1 MKKYRKIAKKRQTPG
16 RRWHVPPPLIHGPE
30 TLEGAAILNEWT
42 DGAGVVLWQA
52 FRDTMLWTTTDLES
66 RAFAFAPAAAAGNPD
81 TPRELV
87 DDPNGPEV
95 VKALGALRQI
105 VANPVGVK
113 EEQVARAC
121 RTLSEWAAAKG
132 KNGTALAF
140 AQNAALAANGNAAA
154 AHWAATIARRTNDHA
169 RAESWFRRAVAL
181 ARQSRD
187 WRMYSL
193 SFGGLGNLY
202 FRRGNLP
209 AARRLHTRA
218 LRGARRGGMRREQAL
233 ALHDLFVVA
242 IDTGNT
248 GEAERL
254 ARQAL
259 EAFGNRSP
267 RLHILAHD
275 VAYFWL
281 EQGHSARAL
290 SVFKAVLSLL
300 ERPIDRLLVLANIA
314 RAAGGTGDRPT
325 VDAAVARIDNLIMD
339 PQLRIAA
346 GRALLE
352 VARGYFALGS
362 YDRAEVAALGSL
374 ASATE
379 FREAKIQFAAESL
392 IGAIRER
399 GTATVAGK
407 APAETSTDYGDDLAA
422 DFVKALET
430 MAGATH

>member
-1 MKKYRKIAKKRQTPG
+1 MKKHRKFANKRQAPG
-16 RRWHVPPPLIHGPE
+16 RQWHVPPPLIHGPE
-30 TLEGAAILNEWT
+30 TLEGAAILNEWS
-42 DGAGVVLWQA
+42 DGAAVLLWQS
-52 FRDTMLWTTTDLES
+52 FRDVMLWATTEPES
-66 RAFAFAPAAAAGNPD
+66 RAEAFAPGTPVTRLD
-81 TPRELV
+81 TPRDLV

-95 VKALGALRQI
+95 MKALGALKQL
-105 VANPVGVK
+105 VANPGEAK
-113 EEQVARAC
+113 EEQVSRAC

-140 AQNAALAANGNAAA
+140 AQNAALAASGNAAA
-154 AHWAATIARRTNDHA
+154 AYWVATIARRTNDHA

-187 WRMYSL
+187 WRIYSI

-242 IDTGNT
+242 IDTGNS

-290 SVFKAVLSLL
+290 SVFRAVLTLL

-314 RAAGGTGDRPT
+314 RAAGGTGDRPM
-325 VDAAVARIDNLIMD
+325 VDAAVARIDSLIMD

-392 IGAIRER
+392 IGAIREKEA
-399 GTATVAGK
+399 ATVVESVPIEASIG
-407 APAETSTDYGDDLAA
+407 YGDELAA

-430 MAGATH
+430 MAGATP